1 MAGYSITCK
10 TRNEFDARPVSAL
23 SAQIDSFSCVRP
35 TRPMSAF
42 EPVTGVMIKILMENS
57 ARNHVLSTPCK
68 LHFCRN
74 YLVVFCRLSL
84 LSLMLLSVL
93 AYLLE
98 LSKVLSSSHVPKY
111 LLSILTN

>member
-23 SAQIDSFSCVRP
+23 SAQIDSFSGVRP
-35 TRPMSAF
+35 TMSTF
-42 EPVTGVMIKILMENS
+42 EPVTGVMIKIVMENS
-57 ARNHVLSTPCK
+57 VRKHVLSTPSK
-68 LHFCRN
+68 LHFSLN
-74 YLVVFCRLSL
+74 YLVVFCRLLL

-98 LSKVLSSSHVPKY
+98 LSKVLSSSHVSKY